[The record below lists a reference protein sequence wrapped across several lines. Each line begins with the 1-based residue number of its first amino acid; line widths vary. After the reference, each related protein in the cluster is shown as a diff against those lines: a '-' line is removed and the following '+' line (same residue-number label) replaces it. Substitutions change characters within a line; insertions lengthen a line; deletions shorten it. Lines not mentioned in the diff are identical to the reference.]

1 MEEEMADVDVWV
13 YTLSGMAGKSQR
25 VTVHLTG
32 GQSLKGAVVELDRS
46 RNTVVLDEYAHG
58 SASTRHESPVHT
70 ILLTAVQAVT
80 VHEQE

>member
-1 MEEEMADVDVWV
+1 MEDEMTDVNVWV
-13 YTLSGMAGKSQR
+13 HALAGVEGKPQR
-25 VTVHLTG
+25 VTVHLYG

-58 SASTRHESPVHT
+58 SASSRHESPVHT

-80 VHEQE
+80 IHKEE

>member
-1 MEEEMADVDVWV
+1 MADVDVWIYALGSV
-13 YTLSGMAGKSQR
+13 EGKPQR
-25 VTVHLTG
+25 VTLHLYG

-70 ILLTAVQAVT
+70 VLLSAVQAVT
-80 VHEQE
+80 IHKEK